1 MINSWW
7 RDVNNFVCDWEETT
21 SMFTSR
27 GNMVIFRQFSNIVC
41 PGTKN
46 AKDLLGDLLSEDPE
60 LLRDVNLLLED
71 EVKFKS

>member
-1 MINSWW
+1 
-7 RDVNNFVCDWEETT
+7 
-21 SMFTSR
+21 
-27 GNMVIFRQFSNIVC
+27 MVIFRQFSNIVC